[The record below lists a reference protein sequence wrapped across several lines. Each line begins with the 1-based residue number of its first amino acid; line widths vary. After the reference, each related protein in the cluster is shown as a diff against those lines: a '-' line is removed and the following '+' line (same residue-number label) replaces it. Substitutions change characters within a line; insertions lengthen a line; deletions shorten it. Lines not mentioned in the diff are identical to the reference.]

1 MAFAQG
7 LGENKSVRITLF
19 LRAQMRV
26 LKIVQ
31 VVGQRVSYLRLRG
44 SALAATTR
52 KQRGIESS
60 SDFPLEGP

>member
-19 LRAQMRV
+19 LQAQMRV

-31 VVGQRVSYLRLRG
+31 VVGQRVSYLLAGLPSKFWRG
-44 SALAATTR
+44 HGGRFCAKSR
-52 KQRGIESS
+52 K
-60 SDFPLEGP
+60 